1 MRPKTIVLRQISI
14 YLQRHIIVI
23 KYSSLDQARFYDGP
37 NIKGRTLCYVK
48 KNECPN
54 VGPKRVI
61 KFYLFNTLYTI
72 KNNSIIIVVL
82 LLQNFTLVVIFVH
95 HASL

>member
-1 MRPKTIVLRQISI
+1 MTGNIPYYIVLE
-14 YLQRHIIVI
+14 V
-23 KYSSLDQARFYDGP
+23 LDINIYDGP